1 MPRKKRKISKRVFPP
16 DSKYNSYLVT
26 QFINK
31 VLMCGEKTVA
41 EKIVYGALEEIHQK
55 ARSEPLEILEKA
67 CANVTPKL
75 EVKPRRV
82 GGATYQ
88 IPREVSR
95 RRGRSLCIRW
105 IVNFARQRKG
115 KPMFIK
121 LAGELMDAAKGLGN
135 SVKKKQDTHKMAE
148 ANRAFAH
155 YRW

>member
-1 MPRKKRKISKRVFPP
+1 MPRKRRKLFVQPIEP
-16 DSKYNSYLVT
+16 DERYHSELVA

-31 VLMCGEKTVA
+31 ILMCGGKEVA
-41 EKIVYGALEEIHQK
+41 RKIMYKALEEVRRRTK
-55 ARSEPLEILEKA
+55 LEPLEILEKA
-67 CANVTPKL
+67 CKNVTPRL

-88 IPREVSR
+88 VPQEVPR

-105 IVNFARQRKG
+105 IVDFARERKG
-115 KPMFIK
+115 KPMFMK
-121 LAGELMDAAKGLGN
+121 FAGEIIDASNGIGGAI
-135 SVKKKQDTHKMAE
+135 KKKENMHKMAE